1 MAFHPTG
8 IFKMDYA
15 GDEGL
20 FPTPFIATSSALFV
34 LSLLVLPLLLPD
46 HLIYICITVFIAVI
60 GAVGINILTGLT
72 GQISIAQ
79 GAFIGVGAYAS
90 AYCTQNLAMPL
101 WISIPLAGMV
111 TTLAGIVFGL
121 PSIRI
126 KGLYL
131 LMSTLAAQFFL
142 ADYLFVQLTSVT
154 GGVEGFHVDRP
165 AFPGIPGDP
174 FWGISLY
181 DDFRFYYLALF
192 VCILA
197 VFAGINLGR
206 SKTGRAFRAIRD
218 RDIAAELI
226 GVHVVRYKLLAFAGS
241 SFFVGVCGA
250 LSAYSWKEISPPIFG
265 LDVSIAYLAI
275 IICGGIG
282 SVRGAV
288 LGAAFITLLPE
299 GIMYFMNAV
308 IIDMLPSWYNW
319 GYLFSGLHA
328 ILYGFIIVLFLILEP
343 EGLNKIWINF
353 RNSIT
358 IWPFP
363 YY

>member
-1 MAFHPTG
+1 MEFHPTG
-8 IFKMDYA
+8 IFKTDYSS
-15 GDEGL
+15 DEGL
-20 FPTPFIATSSALFV
+20 FPTPFIATSSVLFF
-34 LSLLVLPLLLPD
+34 LCLLVLPLLLPD
-46 HLIYICITVFIAVI
+46 FLIYICITVFIAVI
-60 GAVGINILTGLT
+60 GAVGLNILTGFT
-72 GQISIAQ
+72 GQISIAH
-79 GAFIGVGAYAS
+79 GAFIGVGAYTC
-90 AYCTQNLAMPL
+90 AYFTQNLAMPL
-101 WISIPLAGMV
+101 WISIPAGGMV
-111 TTLAGIVFGL
+111 TTLVGLVFGL

-131 LMSTLAAQFFL
+131 LMSTLAGQFLL
-142 ADYLFVQLTSVT
+142 ADYLFVKLRSVT

-181 DDFRFYYLALF
+181 DDFRLYYLVLF

-206 SKTGRAFRAIRD
+206 SKAGRAFRAIRD

-226 GVHVVRYKLLAFAGS
+226 GVSLVRYKLLAFSVS
-241 SFFVGVCGA
+241 SFFAGICGA
-250 LSAYSWKEISPPIFG
+250 LSAYAWKEISPPIFG
-265 LDVSIAYLAI
+265 LDVSIAYLAM

-282 SVRGAV
+282 AVRGAV
-288 LGAAFITLLPE
+288 LGAALITLLPE
-299 GIMYFMNAV
+299 GIIYFMNAV
-308 IIDMLPSWYNW
+308 VIDMLPSWYNW

-328 ILYGFIIVLFLILEP
+328 ILYGFIIVFFLILEP

-358 IWPFP
+358 LWPFP
-363 YY
+363 YH